1 MGVALAESLS
11 VNFYD
16 ADDFHSEE
24 NKSKGGERTGHRSR
38 LHVLH
43 PSQTPPTPTL
53 VDSNLDKIHIRILRS
68 ISHGR

>member
-24 NKSKGGERTGHRSR
+24 NKSKGGEGTGHRSQVTGHRSQVTGHRSR

-43 PSQTPPTPTL
+43 S
-53 VDSNLDKIHIRILRS
+53 S
-68 ISHGR
+68 